1 MKFSISRTALGA
13 IFILAGI
20 NHFRSPQA
28 YLQIMPDYLP
38 AHKEL
43 VALSGVAEIAGG
55 LGVLF
60 PRTQR
65 AAGWGLIALLLAV
78 FPANIYGAQNGMEIF
93 GKTVPSWLLWVRLP
107 LQLLLIW
114 WVYKACL
121 TKEKAAPE

>member
-1 MKFSISRTALGA
+1 MKFSASRTVLSAV
-13 IFILAGI
+13 FILAGI
-20 NHFRSPQA
+20 NHFRSPQS

-43 VALSGVAEIAGG
+43 VALSGAAEIAGG

-65 AAGWGLIALLLAV
+65 ASGWGLIALLLAV
-78 FPANIYGAQNGMEIF
+78 FPANIYGAQNGMQIF
-93 GKTVPSWLLWVRLP
+93 GKNVPTWLLWSRLP
-107 LQLLLIW
+107 LQGLLIW

-121 TKEKAAPE
+121 AKEKTAPE